1 MEQGAEG
8 EGDEDED
15 KEMNQNEAVDDGEC
29 LFLNTLFLFM
39 YTSRCLVGYPFFLEG
54 LVPFLFL

>member
-15 KEMNQNEAVDDGEC
+15 EEMNQNEAVDDGEC

-39 YTSRCLVGYPFFLEG
+39 YASRCLASLLSVVDPSCP
-54 LVPFLFL
+54 VST